1 MDGFS
6 SCTLALLFPI
16 RQLRVWHFSG
26 SSFPPVIMCSSLS
39 APLNGSITFVVDTTP
54 TFDFMTAAMYKCD
67 SGFALSGGD
76 EVRICKEG
84 PMEGVG
90 EWSGTEPTCDRK
102 IHAHIQ
108 ND

>member
-1 MDGFS
+1 
-6 SCTLALLFPI
+6 
-16 RQLRVWHFSG
+16 
-26 SSFPPVIMCSSLS
+26 MCSNLS

-76 EVRICKEG
+76 EVRICEEG
-84 PMEGVG
+84 PIVGMG

-102 IHAHIQ
+102 IHTINKAYSLAQ
-108 ND
+108 FVSVCSFSFA